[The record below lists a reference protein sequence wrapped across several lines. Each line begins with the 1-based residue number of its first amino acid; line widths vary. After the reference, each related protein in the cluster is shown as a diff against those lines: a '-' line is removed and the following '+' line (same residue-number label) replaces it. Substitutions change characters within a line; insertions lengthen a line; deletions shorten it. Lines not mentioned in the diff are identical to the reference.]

1 MVAPVAMYVIEDYV
15 RTIHH
20 VDGLG
25 HRYDDIF
32 ISSYLQHL
40 WVGRSVSR

>member
-1 MVAPVAMYVIEDYV
+1 MVAPVAMYVIEDYN
-15 RTIHH
+15 TSCGWSGAYI
-20 VDGLG
+20 
-25 HRYDDIF
+25 YDDIF